1 MHLLTKN
8 VLELR
13 SLFTI
18 SWACRDEH
26 YLTLSV
32 LGILFYTKK
41 RQWSMMKVLTLHY
54 LRVPGFTN
62 PARDYQ
68 WAVVNSKDP
77 KPLFLPQSATS
88 SASLSLKQA
97 SHHSTCSTSTMH
109 AQTLSWIFQR
119 LAYIDLEPI
128 CKSGHSHP
136 GTTTTFIFCQNLFCQ
151 LLLYEKLLGTLPLL
165 LLLMVPFRKMRT
177 MTPFSHSFQPGGP
190 QTELV
195 SVNRSEDWPH
205 SHHRYVTWPWSST

>member
-1 MHLLTKN
+1 MHQLTKN

-13 SLFTI
+13 SFFNT
-18 SWACRDEH
+18 SWAWRDEH

-62 PARDYQ
+62 PASDYQ

-97 SHHSTCSTSTMH
+97 SHLSTCSTSTMH

-119 LAYIDLEPI
+119 LACVDLEPI
-128 CKSGHSHP
+128 CKSGHSH
-136 GTTTTFIFCQNLFCQ
+136 TWDNHNFY
-151 LLLYEKLLGTLPLL
+151 LLPELCFVSFYC
-165 LLLMVPFRKMRT
+165 MRSCWGL
-177 MTPFSHSFQPGGP
+177 SHCCCC
-190 QTELV
+190 
-195 SVNRSEDWPH
+195 
-205 SHHRYVTWPWSST
+205 